1 MKFRKIKHKIKHPYA
16 WNKTLHDLSKLIEVE
31 VEGELKNGVP
41 HGQSFMFFTYKG
53 ELESNYMAP
62 SSVPSSP
69 FSDGQYLTFRGT
81 GVFEDG
87 VLSGGPALF
96 IKGNGWTNSF
106 SWMKDGRPCDGC

>member
-1 MKFRKIKHKIKHPYA
+1 MKFTKIKHSIRHPYA
-16 WNKTLHDLSKLIEVE
+16 LKMTGRDLSKLIEVE

-41 HGQSFMFFTYKG
+41 HGQCFMFFTYKG
-53 ELESNYMAP
+53 ELESNYKAP

-69 FSDGQYLTFRGT
+69 FSDGQFLTFRGT
-81 GVFEDG
+81 GVFVDG

-96 IKGNGWTNSF
+96 IQGDGWTRSF

>member
-1 MKFRKIKHKIKHPYA
+1 MKFRKIKHKIRHPYVR
-16 WNKTLHDLSKLIEVE
+16 NETGFDISKMIEVE

-53 ELESNYMAP
+53 ELESNYKAP
-62 SSVPSSP
+62 SSVP
-69 FSDGQYLTFRGT
+69 FSDGHHYTFRGT

-96 IKGNGWTNSF
+96 IQGNGWTNSF
-106 SWMKDGRPCDGC
+106 SWMKDGRP